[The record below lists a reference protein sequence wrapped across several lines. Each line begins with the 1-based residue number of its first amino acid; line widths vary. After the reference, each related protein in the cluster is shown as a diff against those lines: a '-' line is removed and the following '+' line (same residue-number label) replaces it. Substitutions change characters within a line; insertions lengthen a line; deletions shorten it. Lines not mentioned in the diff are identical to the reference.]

1 MRSLDELFDTMQ
13 SPIAQLMDWSK
24 LEQNLAIVLCIKE
37 LAGTAELT
45 IFEVFSEAWPK
56 LKAYEIADKLTNML
70 EDIAYAKAAREAP
83 NIDDEDYKAL
93 YIPLEHIINDRIDY
107 YNAS

>member
-1 MRSLDELFDTMQ
+1 MQ
-13 SPIAQLMDWSK
+13 SPIQPLVDWSK

-37 LAGTAELT
+37 LAGAAELT

-70 EDIAYAKAAREAP
+70 EDIDYAKAAREAP

-93 YIPLEHIINDRIDY
+93 YMPLEHIINDRIDY

>member
-13 SPIAQLMDWSK
+13 SPIAPLVDWCK
-24 LEQNLAIVLCIKE
+24 GEQNLAIVLCIQE
-37 LAGTAELT
+37 LANKKEVT

-56 LKAYEIADKLTNML
+56 IKAYEIADKLTNML
-70 EDIAYAKAAREAP
+70 EDIVYARAARENP

-93 YIPLEHIINDRIDY
+93 YMPLERIINDRIDY

>member
-24 LEQNLAIVLCIKE
+24 GEQNLAIVLCIQELSSSKE
-37 LAGTAELT
+37 MK
-45 IFEVFSEAWPK
+45 IFEALSEAYPEYI
-56 LKAYEIADKLTNML
+56 AYGIAETLFEIL
-70 EDIAYAKAAREAP
+70 ETIAYAKAAQESP
-83 NIDDEDYKAL
+83 DIDYDAL
-93 YIPLEHIINDRIDY
+93 YMPLEHIINDRIDY